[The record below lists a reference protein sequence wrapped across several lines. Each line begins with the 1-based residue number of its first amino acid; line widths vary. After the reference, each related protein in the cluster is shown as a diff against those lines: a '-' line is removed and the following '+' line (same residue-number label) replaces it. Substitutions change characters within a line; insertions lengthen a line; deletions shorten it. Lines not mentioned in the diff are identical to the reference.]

1 MTWLTWSKESNEIVE
16 TDGRRE
22 VVLDYAETAR
32 EAREYAR
39 EQGLKIVI
47 S

>member
-1 MTWLTWSKESNEIVE
+1 MTWLTWNKESNEIVE
-16 TDGRRE
+16 TDGCRE

-32 EAREYAR
+32 EAREYAK
-39 EQGLKIVI
+39 EQGMRIVI

>member
-1 MTWLTWSKESNEIVE
+1 MTWLTWTKGSTEIIE
-16 TDGRRE
+16 TDGERE
-22 VVLDYAETAR
+22 VVLEYAETAR
-32 EAREYAR
+32 EAREYAK

>member
-1 MTWLTWSKESNEIVE
+1 MTWLTWSKEGNEIIE
-16 TDGRRE
+16 TDGQRE

-32 EAREYAR
+32 EAREYAK
-39 EQGLKIVI
+39 EQGLKIII